1 MNYRKLLIY
10 ILHVSTKKKNVKI
23 VIDNVYKKKIMKV
36 NVAVILIIFVYNYVI
51 IKNVENKIVY
61 VGNNLDIKIINIIVQ
76 NLIIIVKNIVK
87 YKVVKINVKGDL
99 IIKKRIIIVKN
110 NMNVNKSVVQM
121 DVKKSVIKIWKM
133 RIIYINVKII
143 NVHFNVNFVKNNVY
157 FKTIFMI
164 SL

>member
-1 MNYRKLLIY
+1 MNYKKLQIY
-10 ILHVSTKKKNVKI
+10 ILYVSTKKKNVKI
-23 VIDNVYKKKIMKV
+23 VIDNVYRKKIMKV
-36 NVAVILIIFVYNYVI
+36 NVVVILIIFVYNYVI

-61 VGNNLDIKIINIIVQ
+61 VENNLDIKIINIIVQ

-87 YKVVKINVKGDL
+87 YKVVKINVKEDL

-110 NMNVNKSVVQM
+110 NMNVNKIVVQM

-157 FKTIFMI
+157 FKIIFMI